1 MAQLRRPQGQLQQLM
16 MQDGFIDHMP
26 QEQAEFVRVFHM
38 LKRILERAL
47 QLWIIPDANPIWT
60 NRRTAGE

>member
-1 MAQLRRPQGQLQQLM
+1 M

-38 LKRILERAL
+38 LKRIMERAL